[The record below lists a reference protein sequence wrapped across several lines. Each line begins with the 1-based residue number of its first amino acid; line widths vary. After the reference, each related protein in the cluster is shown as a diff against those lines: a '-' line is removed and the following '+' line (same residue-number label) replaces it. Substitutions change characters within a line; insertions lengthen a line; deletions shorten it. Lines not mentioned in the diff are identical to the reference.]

1 MMVVRTT
8 PVKPARQPSSTRS
21 GTMLFSLHRL
31 TSIFMNGDPSTPY
44 SRDLGDE
51 LRQIRERWTTF
62 RARKIAKMLGWDP
75 GKVSNIEH
83 GKVRATEIDIIQYLG
98 RCGRSQAFIEDFLK
112 RYRSAFNPYF
122 VQVPDNLRTMS
133 LAESVADRITGYDLT
148 YMPGLLQTE
157 DYATALYVARGILT
171 PEMIE
176 AAVRFRMERQ
186 AILQRH
192 NRPTCVFYIH
202 ENALRLK
209 VGSDEIMEDQL
220 MRLLFHT
227 HTIRIV
233 PATSGPAGALLAHYV
248 LWEYEKRSSVAYT
261 HSDLAKV
268 FVQDEVGVKRCKLIF
283 KRLDALA
290 LDEEQSRSMVA
301 DLASRSRE
309 DLSGRRLHLA

>member
-1 MMVVRTT
+1 
-8 PVKPARQPSSTRS
+8 
-21 GTMLFSLHRL
+21 
-31 TSIFMNGDPSTPY
+31 MNGDPSTPY

-62 RARKIAKMLGWDP
+62 RGRKIARMLGWDP

-112 RYRSAFNPYF
+112 RYRSAFNPYV
-122 VQVPDNLRTMS
+122 VQVPDNLRTMAM
-133 LAESVADRITGYDLT
+133 AESMAEKITSYDLT

-157 DYATALYVARGILT
+157 EYATALYVARGVLT
-171 PEMIE
+171 QDMIE

-186 AILQRH
+186 AILRRH
-192 NRPTCVFYIH
+192 DRPTCTFYIH
-202 ENALRLK
+202 ENALRLV
-209 VGSDEIMEDQL
+209 VGSNEVMEDQL

-227 HTIRIV
+227 HVIRIV
-233 PATSGPAGALLAHYV
+233 PAASGPAGVLLANYV

-268 FVQDEVGVKRCKLIF
+268 FVQDEVGAKRCRSIF
-283 KRLDALA
+283 ARLDALA
-290 LDEEQSRSMVA
+290 LDEGQSRSMVA

-309 DLSGRRLHLA
+309 DLSDRRMHLA